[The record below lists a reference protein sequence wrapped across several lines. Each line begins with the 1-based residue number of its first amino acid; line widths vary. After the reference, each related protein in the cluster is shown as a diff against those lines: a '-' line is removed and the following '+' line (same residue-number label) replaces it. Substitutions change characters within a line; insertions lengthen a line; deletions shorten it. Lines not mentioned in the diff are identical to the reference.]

1 MKAGI
6 VGLGAVGR
14 AVSLAAV
21 QRGSASE
28 LILVNRNPKVS
39 EAVALDLRY
48 GMPLS
53 ATIRM
58 RAGNYDALAGAGIV
72 VITAGVNEKTGG
84 ATDRGDSA
92 GRLRL
97 LDQNIKVMQNLVPP
111 LIAAAPEAVI
121 LIATDPPD
129 PLADAVRFLAPG
141 SKVFST
147 GTWLDSLRFRSHLA
161 EAFGVSP
168 RCVEAN
174 VLGEHGKSE
183 VLHWS
188 GATLGGVPWKDVA
201 AQLGINEAGLKER
214 VDGAVRLANINIIE
228 GIGASQY
235 GIGIVIARLIE
246 AVLRDE
252 KLIIPIGSHHSEYG
266 VTFSLPSVVG
276 AAGVE
281 RVLSPRLDT
290 EEKDA
295 LARSI
300 ETLQDALARSLATAR
315 TAGPPRS
322 SN

>member
-1 MKAGI
+1 M
-6 VGLGAVGR
+6 
-14 AVSLAAV
+14 
-21 QRGSASE
+21 
-28 LILVNRNPKVS
+28 
-39 EAVALDLRY
+39 
-48 GMPLS
+48 
-53 ATIRM
+53 
-58 RAGNYDALAGAGIV
+58 
-72 VITAGVNEKTGG
+72 
-84 ATDRGDSA
+84 
-92 GRLRL
+92 
-97 LDQNIKVMQNLVPP
+97 
-111 LIAAAPEAVI
+111 
-121 LIATDPPD
+121 
-129 PLADAVRFLAPG
+129 
-141 SKVFST
+141 
-147 GTWLDSLRFRSHLA
+147 
-161 EAFGVSP
+161 
-168 RCVEAN
+168 
-174 VLGEHGKSE
+174 
-183 VLHWS
+183 
-188 GATLGGVPWKDVA
+188 PWKDVA

-281 RVLSPRLDT
+281 GVLSPRLDT